1 MKKSKELCSL
11 WNNEQELQTGNVR
24 ISELHEFKG
33 HPFRVEHDMQLF
45 ELSRSIEEK
54 GVLVPLIVRPN
65 TDGEGYEIIAG
76 HRRKAACECAG
87 VDTVPVMVMQL
98 DDAEATI
105 AMIDSNLQREHIRPS
120 EKAFAYK
127 MKLEAMKQQGKRN
140 DLFQDGTLSPVGTK
154 LDNPTLELNQLVC
167 SYDDLGKW
175 ELDSQPLEKERVR
188 TDELLARQIGES
200 RNQIARYIRLT
211 NLIPKILD
219 MVDEEKLAF
228 RSAVELSYLSEEEQ
242 YELHAVMELEQV
254 IPSLSQANRMKRMS
268 QSGKLDMD
276 MLYEILG
283 EEKPNQ
289 REKLKIYADSLE
301 GYNSFY
307 FSEEIL
313 STLDRNKNIKV
324 RDRAT
329 LFNLVIG
336 LNGYTVSTGVISKEL
351 NGENI
356 IAKPLKVEEY
366 MCVGTIKQKNM
377 TLSRYGKVYMESLKI
392 HISEYAK

>member
-11 WNNEQELQTGNVR
+11 WNNEQEVQTGNVK

-54 GVLVPLIVRPN
+54 GVLVPLIVRTNP
-65 TDGEGYEIIAG
+65 DGEGYEIIAG
-76 HRRKAACECAG
+76 HRRKAACEWAG
-87 VDTVPVMVMQL
+87 VDTVPVMVMQM

-140 DLFQDGTLSPVGTK
+140 DLFREVATLSPVGTK
-154 LDNPTLELNQLVC
+154 LENPTLELNQLVC

-175 ELDSQPLEKERVR
+175 QLGSQQLEKEQPRVR
-188 TDELLARQIGES
+188 ADEMLARQIGES

-276 MLYEILG
+276 MLYEIIG

-289 REKLKIYADSLE
+289 REKLKLYADTLE
-301 GYNSFY
+301 EY
-307 FSEEIL
+307 FPSDF
-313 STLDRNKNIKV
+313 TPKQ
-324 RDRAT
+324 
-329 LFNLVIG
+329 
-336 LNGYTVSTGVISKEL
+336 
-351 NGENI
+351 
-356 IAKPLKVEEY
+356 KVEL
-366 MCVGTIKQKNM
+366 IQ
-377 TLSRYGKVYMESLKI
+377 TLVKEWHLNQTQQQSRSNEKRGR
-392 HISEYAK
+392 

>member
-1 MKKSKELCSL
+1 MKKSKELCTL
-11 WNNEQELQTGNVR
+11 WNNEQEVQTGNVK

-54 GVLVPLIVRPN
+54 GVLVPLIVRTNP
-65 TDGEGYEIIAG
+65 DGEGYEIIAG
-76 HRRKAACECAG
+76 HRRKAACEWAG
-87 VDTVPVMVMQL
+87 VDTVPVMVMQM

-140 DLFQDGTLSPVGTK
+140 DLLQEDGTLSPVGTK
-154 LDNPTLELNQLVC
+154 LENPTLEMNQLVC

-175 ELDSQPLEKERVR
+175 QLGSQQLEKEQPRVR
-188 TDELLARQIGES
+188 ADEMLARQIGES

-276 MLYEILG
+276 MLYEIIG

-289 REKLKIYADSLE
+289 REKLKLYADTLE
-301 GYNSFY
+301 EY
-307 FSEEIL
+307 FPSDF
-313 STLDRNKNIKV
+313 TPKQ
-324 RDRAT
+324 
-329 LFNLVIG
+329 
-336 LNGYTVSTGVISKEL
+336 
-351 NGENI
+351 
-356 IAKPLKVEEY
+356 KVEL
-366 MCVGTIKQKNM
+366 IQ
-377 TLSRYGKVYMESLKI
+377 TLVKEWHLNQTQQQSRSNEKKGR
-392 HISEYAK
+392 

>member
-11 WNNEQELQTGNVR
+11 WNNEQEVQTGNVK

-54 GVLVPLIVRPN
+54 GVLVPLIARTNP
-65 TDGEGYEIIAG
+65 DGEGYEIIAG
-76 HRRKAACECAG
+76 HRRKAACEWAG
-87 VDTVPVMVMQL
+87 VDTVPVMVMQM

-105 AMIDSNLQREHIRPS
+105 AMIDSNLQRENIRPS
-120 EKAFAYK
+120 EKAFSYK

-140 DLFQDGTLSPVGTK
+140 DLLQEDGTLSPMGTK
-154 LDNPTLELNQLVC
+154 LENPTLELNQLVC

-175 ELDSQPLEKERVR
+175 QLGSQQLEKEQPRVR
-188 TDELLARQIGES
+188 TDEMLARQIGES

-211 NLIPKILD
+211 HLIPKILD

-276 MLYEILG
+276 MLYEIIG

-289 REKLKIYADSLE
+289 REKLKLYADTLE
-301 GYNSFY
+301 EY
-307 FSEEIL
+307 FPSDF
-313 STLDRNKNIKV
+313 TPKQ
-324 RDRAT
+324 
-329 LFNLVIG
+329 
-336 LNGYTVSTGVISKEL
+336 
-351 NGENI
+351 
-356 IAKPLKVEEY
+356 KVEL
-366 MCVGTIKQKNM
+366 IQ
-377 TLSRYGKVYMESLKI
+377 TLVKEWHLNQTQQQSRSNEKKGR
-392 HISEYAK
+392 

>member
-1 MKKSKELCSL
+1 M
-11 WNNEQELQTGNVR
+11 
-24 ISELHEFKG
+24 HEFKG

-54 GVLVPLIVRPN
+54 GVLVPLIVRANP
-65 TDGEGYEIIAG
+65 DGKGYEIIAG
-76 HRRKAACECAG
+76 HRRKAACEWAG
-87 VDTVPVMVMQL
+87 VDTVPVMVMQM

-140 DLFQDGTLSPVGTK
+140 DLLQEDGTLSPVGTK
-154 LDNPTLELNQLVC
+154 LENPTLELNQLVC

-175 ELDSQPLEKERVR
+175 QLGSQQLEKEQPRVR
-188 TDELLARQIGES
+188 ADEMLARQIGES

-276 MLYEILG
+276 MIYEIIG

-289 REKLKIYADSLE
+289 REKLKLYADTLE
-301 GYNSFY
+301 EY
-307 FSEEIL
+307 FPSDF
-313 STLDRNKNIKV
+313 TPKQ
-324 RDRAT
+324 
-329 LFNLVIG
+329 
-336 LNGYTVSTGVISKEL
+336 
-351 NGENI
+351 
-356 IAKPLKVEEY
+356 KVELIERL
-366 MCVGTIKQKNM
+366 V
-377 TLSRYGKVYMESLKI
+377 MEWSLNQTK
-392 HISEYAK
+392 AKTMEKKGR

>member
-1 MKKSKELCSL
+1 
-11 WNNEQELQTGNVR
+11 
-24 ISELHEFKG
+24 
-33 HPFRVEHDMQLF
+33 MQLF
-45 ELSRSIEEK
+45 ELSKSIDEK
-54 GVLVPLIVRPN
+54 GILVPLIVRPN
-65 TDGEGYEIIAG
+65 PDGEGYEIIAG
-76 HRRKAACECAG
+76 HRRKAACEWAG
-87 VDTVPVMVMQL
+87 VDTVPVMVMQM

-140 DLFQDGTLSPVGTK
+140 DLFYDGTLSPVGTK
-154 LDNPTLELNQLVC
+154 LENPTLELNQLVC
-167 SYDDLGKW
+167 SYDDSGKW
-175 ELDSQPLEKERVR
+175 QLGSQPLEQERVR
-188 TDELLARQIGES
+188 ADELLARQIGES

-219 MVDEEKLAF
+219 MVDEDKLAF

-268 QSGKLDMD
+268 QSGKIDMD

-301 GYNSFY
+301 GYFPSDFTPKQKVELIEKLVKEWSLNQAKKM
-307 FSEEIL
+307 E
-313 STLDRNKNIKV
+313 KKV
-324 RDRAT
+324 R
-329 LFNLVIG
+329 
-336 LNGYTVSTGVISKEL
+336 
-351 NGENI
+351 
-356 IAKPLKVEEY
+356 
-366 MCVGTIKQKNM
+366 
-377 TLSRYGKVYMESLKI
+377 
-392 HISEYAK
+392 

>member
-1 MKKSKELCSL
+1 MKKSKEVCSL
-11 WNNEQELQTGNVR
+11 WNIEQEVQTGNVK

-54 GVLVPLIVRPN
+54 GVLVPLIVRTNP
-65 TDGEGYEIIAG
+65 DGEGYEIIAG
-76 HRRKAACECAG
+76 HRRKAACEWAG
-87 VDTVPVMVMQL
+87 VDTVPVMVMQM

-140 DLFQDGTLSPVGTK
+140 DLLQKDGNLSPVGTK
-154 LDNPTLELNQLVC
+154 SENPTLELNQLVC

-175 ELDSQPLEKERVR
+175 QLGSQQLEKEQPRVR
-188 TDELLARQIGES
+188 ADEMLARQIGES

-276 MLYEILG
+276 MLYEIIG

-289 REKLKIYADSLE
+289 REKLKLYADTLE
-301 GYNSFY
+301 EY
-307 FSEEIL
+307 FPSDF
-313 STLDRNKNIKV
+313 TPKQ
-324 RDRAT
+324 
-329 LFNLVIG
+329 
-336 LNGYTVSTGVISKEL
+336 
-351 NGENI
+351 
-356 IAKPLKVEEY
+356 KVEL
-366 MCVGTIKQKNM
+366 IQ
-377 TLSRYGKVYMESLKI
+377 TLVKEWHLNQTQQQSRSNEKKGR
-392 HISEYAK
+392 

>member
-11 WNNEQELQTGNVR
+11 WNNEQEVQTGNVK

-33 HPFRVEHDMQLF
+33 HPFRVEHDMHLF

-54 GVLVPLIVRPN
+54 GILVPLIVRTNP
-65 TDGEGYEIIAG
+65 DGEGYEIIAG
-76 HRRKAACECAG
+76 HRRKAACEWAG
-87 VDTVPVMVMQL
+87 VDTVPVMVMQM

-140 DLFQDGTLSPVGTK
+140 DLFREEATLSPVGTK
-154 LDNPTLELNQLVC
+154 LENPTLELNQLVC

-175 ELDSQPLEKERVR
+175 QLGSQQLEKEQPRVR
-188 TDELLARQIGES
+188 ADEMLARQIGES

-276 MLYEILG
+276 MLYEIIG

-289 REKLKIYADSLE
+289 REKLKLYADTLE
-301 GYNSFY
+301 EY
-307 FSEEIL
+307 FPSDF
-313 STLDRNKNIKV
+313 TPKQ
-324 RDRAT
+324 
-329 LFNLVIG
+329 
-336 LNGYTVSTGVISKEL
+336 
-351 NGENI
+351 
-356 IAKPLKVEEY
+356 KVEL
-366 MCVGTIKQKNM
+366 IQ
-377 TLSRYGKVYMESLKI
+377 TLVKKWHLNQTQQQSRSNEKKGR
-392 HISEYAK
+392 

>member
-1 MKKSKELCSL
+1 MKKSKEVCSL
-11 WNNEQELQTGNVR
+11 WNNEQEVQTGNVK

-54 GVLVPLIVRPN
+54 GVLVPLIVRTNP
-65 TDGEGYEIIAG
+65 DGEGYEIIAG
-76 HRRKAACECAG
+76 HRRKAACEWAG
-87 VDTVPVMVMQL
+87 VDTVPVMVMQM

-140 DLFQDGTLSPVGTK
+140 DLLREDATLSPVGTK
-154 LDNPTLELNQLVC
+154 LENPTLELNQLVC

-175 ELDSQPLEKERVR
+175 QLGSQQLEKEQPRVR
-188 TDELLARQIGES
+188 ADEMLARQIGES
-200 RNQIARYIRLT
+200 RNQIARFIRLT

-276 MLYEILG
+276 MLYEIIG

-289 REKLKIYADSLE
+289 REKLKLYADTLE
-301 GYNSFY
+301 EY
-307 FSEEIL
+307 FPSDF
-313 STLDRNKNIKV
+313 TPKQ
-324 RDRAT
+324 
-329 LFNLVIG
+329 
-336 LNGYTVSTGVISKEL
+336 
-351 NGENI
+351 
-356 IAKPLKVEEY
+356 KVELIQTLVKEWHLNQ
-366 MCVGTIKQKNM
+366 TQKQSRSNEKNG
-377 TLSRYGKVYMESLKI
+377 R
-392 HISEYAK
+392 

>member
-11 WNNEQELQTGNVR
+11 WNNEQEVQTGNVK

-54 GVLVPLIVRPN
+54 GVLVPLIVRTNP
-65 TDGEGYEIIAG
+65 DGEGYEIIAG
-76 HRRKAACECAG
+76 HRRKAACEWAG
-87 VDTVPVMVMQL
+87 VDTVPVMVMQM

-140 DLFQDGTLSPVGTK
+140 DLLQEDGTLSPVGTK
-154 LDNPTLELNQLVC
+154 LENPTLEMNQLVC

-175 ELDSQPLEKERVR
+175 KLGSQQLEKEQLRVR
-188 TDELLARQIGES
+188 ADEMLARQIGES

-276 MLYEILG
+276 MLYEIIG

-289 REKLKIYADSLE
+289 REKLKLYADTLE
-301 GYNSFY
+301 EY
-307 FSEEIL
+307 FPSDF
-313 STLDRNKNIKV
+313 TPKQ
-324 RDRAT
+324 
-329 LFNLVIG
+329 
-336 LNGYTVSTGVISKEL
+336 
-351 NGENI
+351 
-356 IAKPLKVEEY
+356 KVEL
-366 MCVGTIKQKNM
+366 IQ
-377 TLSRYGKVYMESLKI
+377 TLVKEWHLNQTQQQSKLNEKKGR
-392 HISEYAK
+392 

>member
-11 WNNEQELQTGNVR
+11 WNNEQEVQTGNVK

-54 GVLVPLIVRPN
+54 GVLVPLIVRTNP
-65 TDGEGYEIIAG
+65 DGEGYEIIAG
-76 HRRKAACECAG
+76 HRRKAACEWAG
-87 VDTVPVMVMQL
+87 VDTVPVMVMQM

-140 DLFQDGTLSPVGTK
+140 DLLQEDGTLSPVGTK
-154 LDNPTLELNQLVC
+154 LENPTLEMNQLVC

-175 ELDSQPLEKERVR
+175 QLGSQQLEKEQPRVR
-188 TDELLARQIGES
+188 ADEMLARQIGES

-276 MLYEILG
+276 MLYEIIG

-289 REKLKIYADSLE
+289 REKLKLYADTLE
-301 GYNSFY
+301 EY
-307 FSEEIL
+307 FPSDF
-313 STLDRNKNIKV
+313 TPKQ
-324 RDRAT
+324 
-329 LFNLVIG
+329 
-336 LNGYTVSTGVISKEL
+336 
-351 NGENI
+351 
-356 IAKPLKVEEY
+356 KVEL
-366 MCVGTIKQKNM
+366 IQ
-377 TLSRYGKVYMESLKI
+377 TLVKEWHLNQTQQQSKLNEKKGR
-392 HISEYAK
+392 

>member
-1 MKKSKELCSL
+1 MKKSKEVCSL
-11 WNNEQELQTGNVR
+11 WINEQEVQTGNVK

-33 HPFRVEHDMQLF
+33 HPFGVEHDMQLF

-54 GVLVPLIVRPN
+54 GVLVPLIVRTNP
-65 TDGEGYEIIAG
+65 DGEGYEIIAG
-76 HRRKAACECAG
+76 HRRKAACEWAG
-87 VDTVPVMVMQL
+87 VDTVPVMVMQM

-105 AMIDSNLQREHIRPS
+105 AMIDSNLQRERIRPS

-140 DLFQDGTLSPVGTK
+140 DLLQEDGTLSPVGTK
-154 LDNPTLELNQLVC
+154 LENPTLEMNQLVC

-175 ELDSQPLEKERVR
+175 QLGSQQLEKELPRVR
-188 TDELLARQIGES
+188 ADEMLARQIGES

-276 MLYEILG
+276 MLYEIIG

-289 REKLKIYADSLE
+289 REKLKLYADTLE
-301 GYNSFY
+301 EY
-307 FSEEIL
+307 FPSDF
-313 STLDRNKNIKV
+313 TPKQ
-324 RDRAT
+324 
-329 LFNLVIG
+329 
-336 LNGYTVSTGVISKEL
+336 
-351 NGENI
+351 
-356 IAKPLKVEEY
+356 KVELIQTLVKEWH
-366 MCVGTIKQKNM
+366 MGQIQK
-377 TLSRYGKVYMESLKI
+377 ESKLNEK
-392 HISEYAK
+392 KGR

>member
-11 WNNEQELQTGNVR
+11 WNNEQEVQTGNVK

-54 GVLVPLIVRPN
+54 GVLVPLIVRTNP
-65 TDGEGYEIIAG
+65 DGEGYEIIAG
-76 HRRKAACECAG
+76 HRRKAACEWAG
-87 VDTVPVMVMQL
+87 VDTVPVMVMQM

-120 EKAFAYK
+120 EKAFTYK

-140 DLFQDGTLSPVGTK
+140 DLLQEDGTLSPVGTK
-154 LDNPTLELNQLVC
+154 LENPTLEMNQLVC

-175 ELDSQPLEKERVR
+175 QLGSQQLEKEQPRVR
-188 TDELLARQIGES
+188 ADEMLARQIGES

-276 MLYEILG
+276 MLYEIIG

-289 REKLKIYADSLE
+289 REKLKLYADTLE
-301 GYNSFY
+301 EY
-307 FSEEIL
+307 FPSDF
-313 STLDRNKNIKV
+313 TPKQ
-324 RDRAT
+324 
-329 LFNLVIG
+329 
-336 LNGYTVSTGVISKEL
+336 
-351 NGENI
+351 
-356 IAKPLKVEEY
+356 KVEL
-366 MCVGTIKQKNM
+366 IQ
-377 TLSRYGKVYMESLKI
+377 TLVKKWHLNQTQQQSRSNEKKGR
-392 HISEYAK
+392 

>member
-11 WNNEQELQTGNVR
+11 WNNEQELQTGNVK

-54 GVLVPLIVRPN
+54 GVLVPLIVRANP
-65 TDGEGYEIIAG
+65 DGKGYEIIAG
-76 HRRKAACECAG
+76 HRRKAACEWAG
-87 VDTVPVMVMQL
+87 VDTVPVMVMQM

-127 MKLEAMKQQGKRN
+127 MKLGAMKQQGKRN
-140 DLFQDGTLSPVGTK
+140 DLLQEDGTLSPVGTK
-154 LDNPTLELNQLVC
+154 LENPTLEMNQLVC

-175 ELDSQPLEKERVR
+175 QLGSQQLEKEQPRVR
-188 TDELLARQIGES
+188 ADEMLARQIGES

-211 NLIPKILD
+211 KLIPKILD

-276 MLYEILG
+276 MLYEIIG
-283 EEKPNQ
+283 GEKPNQ
-289 REKLKIYADSLE
+289 REKLKLYADTLE
-301 GYNSFY
+301 EY
-307 FSEEIL
+307 FPSDF
-313 STLDRNKNIKV
+313 TPKQ
-324 RDRAT
+324 
-329 LFNLVIG
+329 
-336 LNGYTVSTGVISKEL
+336 
-351 NGENI
+351 
-356 IAKPLKVEEY
+356 KVEL
-366 MCVGTIKQKNM
+366 IQ
-377 TLSRYGKVYMESLKI
+377 TLVKEWHLNQTQQQSRSNEKKGR
-392 HISEYAK
+392 

>member
-11 WNNEQELQTGNVR
+11 WNNEQEVQTGNVK

-33 HPFRVEHDMQLF
+33 HPFRVEHDMHLF

-54 GVLVPLIVRPN
+54 GILVPLIVRTNP
-65 TDGEGYEIIAG
+65 DGEGYEIIAG
-76 HRRKAACECAG
+76 HRRKAACEWAG
-87 VDTVPVMVMQL
+87 VDTVPVMVMQM

-105 AMIDSNLQREHIRPS
+105 AMIDSNLQREHIKPS

-140 DLFQDGTLSPVGTK
+140 DLFREEATLSPVGTK
-154 LDNPTLELNQLVC
+154 LENPTLELNQLVC

-175 ELDSQPLEKERVR
+175 QLGSQQLEKEQPKVR
-188 TDELLARQIGES
+188 TDEMLARQIGES

-228 RSAVELSYLSEEEQ
+228 RSSVELSYLTEEEQ
-242 YELHAVMELEQV
+242 YELHAVIELEQV

-276 MLYEILG
+276 MIYEILG

-289 REKLKIYADSLE
+289 REKLKIYSDTLE
-301 GYNSFY
+301 GYFPSDF
-307 FSEEIL
+307 
-313 STLDRNKNIKV
+313 TPKQ
-324 RDRAT
+324 
-329 LFNLVIG
+329 
-336 LNGYTVSTGVISKEL
+336 
-351 NGENI
+351 
-356 IAKPLKVEEY
+356 KVEL
-366 MCVGTIKQKNM
+366 IQ
-377 TLSRYGKVYMESLKI
+377 TLVKEWHLNQTQQQSKSNEKKGR
-392 HISEYAK
+392 

>member
-11 WNNEQELQTGNVR
+11 WNNEQEVQTGNVK

-33 HPFRVEHDMQLF
+33 HPFRVEHDMHLF

-54 GVLVPLIVRPN
+54 GILVPLIVRTNP
-65 TDGEGYEIIAG
+65 DGEGYEIIAG
-76 HRRKAACECAG
+76 HRRKAACEWAG
-87 VDTVPVMVMQL
+87 VDTVPVMVMQM

-140 DLFQDGTLSPVGTK
+140 DLFQEEATLSPVGTK
-154 LDNPTLELNQLVC
+154 LENPTLELNQLVC

-175 ELDSQPLEKERVR
+175 QLGSQQLEKEQPRVR
-188 TDELLARQIGES
+188 ADEMLARQIGES

-276 MLYEILG
+276 MLYEIIG

-289 REKLKIYADSLE
+289 REKLKLYADTLE
-301 GYNSFY
+301 EY
-307 FSEEIL
+307 FPS
-313 STLDRNKNIKV
+313 D
-324 RDRAT
+324 
-329 LFNLVIG
+329 
-336 LNGYTVSTGVISKEL
+336 YTPKQ
-351 NGENI
+351 
-356 IAKPLKVEEY
+356 KVEL
-366 MCVGTIKQKNM
+366 IQ
-377 TLSRYGKVYMESLKI
+377 TLVKEWHLNQTQQQSRSNEKKGR
-392 HISEYAK
+392 

>member
-1 MKKSKELCSL
+1 MKKSKEVCSL
-11 WNNEQELQTGNVR
+11 WNNEQEVQTGNVK

-54 GVLVPLIVRPN
+54 GVLVPLIVRTNP
-65 TDGEGYEIIAG
+65 DGEGYEIIAG
-76 HRRKAACECAG
+76 HRRKAACEWAG
-87 VDTVPVMVMQL
+87 VDTVPVMVMQM

-140 DLFQDGTLSPVGTK
+140 DLLQEEGTLSPLGTK
-154 LDNPTLELNQLVC
+154 LENPTLELNQLVC

-175 ELDSQPLEKERVR
+175 QLGSQQLEKEQPRVR
-188 TDELLARQIGES
+188 ADEMLARKIGES

-276 MLYEILG
+276 VLYEIIG

-289 REKLKIYADSLE
+289 REKLKLYADTLE
-301 GYNSFY
+301 KY
-307 FSEEIL
+307 FPSDF
-313 STLDRNKNIKV
+313 TPKQ
-324 RDRAT
+324 
-329 LFNLVIG
+329 
-336 LNGYTVSTGVISKEL
+336 
-351 NGENI
+351 
-356 IAKPLKVEEY
+356 KVEL
-366 MCVGTIKQKNM
+366 IQ
-377 TLSRYGKVYMESLKI
+377 TLVKEWHLNQTQQQSRSNEKKGR
-392 HISEYAK
+392 

>member
-11 WNNEQELQTGNVR
+11 WNNEQEVQTGNIK

-54 GVLVPLIVRPN
+54 GVMVPLIVRANP
-65 TDGEGYEIIAG
+65 DGKGYEIIAG
-76 HRRKAACECAG
+76 HRRKAACEWAG
-87 VDTVPVMVMQL
+87 VDTVPVMVMQM

-140 DLFQDGTLSPVGTK
+140 DLIQEDGTLSPVGTK
-154 LDNPTLELNQLVC
+154 LENPTLELNQLVC

-175 ELDSQPLEKERVR
+175 QLGSQQLEKEQPRVR
-188 TDELLARQIGES
+188 TDEMLARQIGES

-276 MLYEILG
+276 MLYEIIG

-289 REKLKIYADSLE
+289 REKLKLYADTLE
-301 GYNSFY
+301 EY
-307 FSEEIL
+307 FPSDF
-313 STLDRNKNIKV
+313 TPKQ
-324 RDRAT
+324 
-329 LFNLVIG
+329 
-336 LNGYTVSTGVISKEL
+336 
-351 NGENI
+351 
-356 IAKPLKVEEY
+356 KVEL
-366 MCVGTIKQKNM
+366 IQ
-377 TLSRYGKVYMESLKI
+377 TLVKEWHLNQTQQQSRSNEKRGRKLV
-392 HISEYAK
+392 

>member
-1 MKKSKELCSL
+1 MKKSKDLCSL
-11 WNNEQELQTGNVR
+11 WNNEQELQTGNVK

-45 ELSRSIEEK
+45 ELSKSIEEK

-65 TDGEGYEIIAG
+65 PDGEGYEIIAG
-76 HRRKAACECAG
+76 HRRKAACEWAG
-87 VDTVPVMVMQL
+87 VVTVPAMVMQM

-154 LDNPTLELNQLVC
+154 FDNPTLELNQLVC
-167 SYDDLGKW
+167 SYDDSGKW
-175 ELDSQPLEKERVR
+175 QLGSQPLEKELPRVR
-188 TDELLARQIGES
+188 TDKLLARQIGES

-219 MVDEEKLAF
+219 MVDEDKLAF
-228 RSAVELSYLSEEEQ
+228 RSAVELSYLSKEEQ
-242 YELHAVMELEQV
+242 YELHSVMELEQV

-301 GYNSFY
+301 GYFPSDF
-307 FSEEIL
+307 
-313 STLDRNKNIKV
+313 TPKQ
-324 RDRAT
+324 
-329 LFNLVIG
+329 
-336 LNGYTVSTGVISKEL
+336 
-351 NGENI
+351 
-356 IAKPLKVEEY
+356 KVELIEKL
-366 MCVGTIKQKNM
+366 VKEWSLNQAKTK
-377 TLSRYGKVYMESLKI
+377 TMEK
-392 HISEYAK
+392 KGR

>member
-11 WNNEQELQTGNVR
+11 WNNEQEVQTGNVK

-54 GVLVPLIVRPN
+54 GVLVPLIVRTNP
-65 TDGEGYEIIAG
+65 DGEGYEIIAG
-76 HRRKAACECAG
+76 HRRKAACEWAG
-87 VDTVPVMVMQL
+87 VDTVPVMVMQM

-140 DLFQDGTLSPVGTK
+140 DLLQEDGTLSPVGTK
-154 LDNPTLELNQLVC
+154 LENPTLELNQLVC

-175 ELDSQPLEKERVR
+175 QLGSQQLEKEQPRVR
-188 TDELLARQIGES
+188 ADEMLARKIGES

-276 MLYEILG
+276 MLYEIIG

-289 REKLKIYADSLE
+289 REKLKLYADTLE
-301 GYNSFY
+301 EY
-307 FSEEIL
+307 FPSDF
-313 STLDRNKNIKV
+313 TPKQ
-324 RDRAT
+324 
-329 LFNLVIG
+329 
-336 LNGYTVSTGVISKEL
+336 
-351 NGENI
+351 
-356 IAKPLKVEEY
+356 KVEL
-366 MCVGTIKQKNM
+366 IQ
-377 TLSRYGKVYMESLKI
+377 TLVKEWHLNQTQQQSRSNEKRGKKLV
-392 HISEYAK
+392 

>member
-11 WNNEQELQTGNVR
+11 WNNEQEVQTGNVK

-54 GVLVPLIVRPN
+54 GVLVPLIVRTNP
-65 TDGEGYEIIAG
+65 DGEGYEIIAG
-76 HRRKAACECAG
+76 HRRKAACEWAG
-87 VDTVPVMVMQL
+87 VDTVPVMVMQM

-105 AMIDSNLQREHIRPS
+105 AMIDSNLQRENIRPS
-120 EKAFAYK
+120 EKAFSYK

-140 DLFQDGTLSPVGTK
+140 DLLQEDGTLSPVGTK
-154 LDNPTLELNQLVC
+154 LENPTLEMNQLVC

-175 ELDSQPLEKERVR
+175 QLGSQQLEKEQPRVR
-188 TDELLARQIGES
+188 ADEMLARQIGES

-276 MLYEILG
+276 MLYEIIG

-289 REKLKIYADSLE
+289 REKLKLYADTLE
-301 GYNSFY
+301 EY
-307 FSEEIL
+307 FPSDF
-313 STLDRNKNIKV
+313 TPKQ
-324 RDRAT
+324 
-329 LFNLVIG
+329 
-336 LNGYTVSTGVISKEL
+336 
-351 NGENI
+351 
-356 IAKPLKVEEY
+356 KVEL
-366 MCVGTIKQKNM
+366 IQ
-377 TLSRYGKVYMESLKI
+377 TLVKKWHLNQTQQQSRSNEKKGR
-392 HISEYAK
+392 

>member
-11 WNNEQELQTGNVR
+11 WNNEQEVQTGNVK

-54 GVLVPLIVRPN
+54 GVLVPLIVRTNP
-65 TDGEGYEIIAG
+65 DGEGYEIIAG
-76 HRRKAACECAG
+76 HRRKAACEWAG
-87 VDTVPVMVMQL
+87 VDTVPVMVMQM

-140 DLFQDGTLSPVGTK
+140 DLLQEDGTLSPVGTK
-154 LDNPTLELNQLVC
+154 LENPTLEMNQLVC

-175 ELDSQPLEKERVR
+175 QLGSQQLEKEQPKVR
-188 TDELLARQIGES
+188 ADEMLARQIGES

-276 MLYEILG
+276 MLYEIIG

-289 REKLKIYADSLE
+289 REKLKLYADTLE
-301 GYNSFY
+301 EY
-307 FSEEIL
+307 FPSDF
-313 STLDRNKNIKV
+313 TPKQ
-324 RDRAT
+324 
-329 LFNLVIG
+329 
-336 LNGYTVSTGVISKEL
+336 
-351 NGENI
+351 
-356 IAKPLKVEEY
+356 KVEL
-366 MCVGTIKQKNM
+366 IQ
-377 TLSRYGKVYMESLKI
+377 TLVKEWHLNQTQQQSRSNEKKGR
-392 HISEYAK
+392 

>member
-1 MKKSKELCSL
+1 MKKSKELRTL
-11 WNNEQELQTGNVR
+11 WNNEQEVQTGNVK

-45 ELSRSIEEK
+45 ELSKSIEEK

-65 TDGEGYEIIAG
+65 PDGEGYEIIAG
-76 HRRKAACECAG
+76 HRRKAACDWAG
-87 VDTVPVMVMQL
+87 VDTVPVMVMQM

-140 DLFQDGTLSPVGTK
+140 DLLQEDGTLSPVGTK
-154 LDNPTLELNQLVC
+154 FDNPTLEMNQLVC

-175 ELDSQPLEKERVR
+175 QLGSQQLEKEQPRVR
-188 TDELLARQIGES
+188 ADEMLARQIGES

-276 MLYEILG
+276 MLYEIIG

-289 REKLKIYADSLE
+289 REKLKLYADTLE
-301 GYNSFY
+301 EY
-307 FSEEIL
+307 FPSDF
-313 STLDRNKNIKV
+313 TPKQ
-324 RDRAT
+324 
-329 LFNLVIG
+329 
-336 LNGYTVSTGVISKEL
+336 
-351 NGENI
+351 
-356 IAKPLKVEEY
+356 KVEL
-366 MCVGTIKQKNM
+366 IQ
-377 TLSRYGKVYMESLKI
+377 TLVKEWHLNQTQQQSRSNEKKGR
-392 HISEYAK
+392 

>member
-1 MKKSKELCSL
+1 MKKSKELFSL
-11 WNNEQELQTGNVR
+11 WNNEQEVQTGNVK

-54 GVLVPLIVRPN
+54 GILVPLIVRANP
-65 TDGEGYEIIAG
+65 DGKGYEIIAG
-76 HRRKAACECAG
+76 HRRKSACEWAG
-87 VDTVPVMVMQL
+87 VDTVPVMVMQM

-140 DLFQDGTLSPVGTK
+140 DLLQEDGTLSPVGTK
-154 LDNPTLELNQLVC
+154 LENPTLEMNQLVC

-175 ELDSQPLEKERVR
+175 QLGSQQLEKEQPRVR
-188 TDELLARQIGES
+188 ADEMLARQIGES

-211 NLIPKILD
+211 KLIPKILD

-276 MLYEILG
+276 MLYEIIG

-289 REKLKIYADSLE
+289 REKLKLYADTLE
-301 GYNSFY
+301 EY
-307 FSEEIL
+307 FPSDF
-313 STLDRNKNIKV
+313 TPKQ
-324 RDRAT
+324 
-329 LFNLVIG
+329 
-336 LNGYTVSTGVISKEL
+336 
-351 NGENI
+351 
-356 IAKPLKVEEY
+356 KVELIQTLVKEWHLNQ
-366 MCVGTIKQKNM
+366 TQKQ
-377 TLSRYGKVYMESLKI
+377 SRSNEKKGR
-392 HISEYAK
+392 

>member
-11 WNNEQELQTGNVR
+11 WNNEQEVQTGNVK

-54 GVLVPLIVRPN
+54 GVLVPLIVRANP
-65 TDGEGYEIIAG
+65 DGKGYEIIAG
-76 HRRKAACECAG
+76 HRRKAACEWAG
-87 VDTVPVMVMQL
+87 VDTVPVMVMQM

-140 DLFQDGTLSPVGTK
+140 DLLQEDGTLSLVGTK
-154 LDNPTLELNQLVC
+154 LENPTLEMNQLVC

-175 ELDSQPLEKERVR
+175 QLGSQQLEKEQPKVR
-188 TDELLARQIGES
+188 ADEMLARQIGES

-211 NLIPKILD
+211 KLIPKILD

-276 MLYEILG
+276 MLYEIIG

-289 REKLKIYADSLE
+289 REKLKLYADTLE
-301 GYNSFY
+301 EY
-307 FSEEIL
+307 FPSDF
-313 STLDRNKNIKV
+313 TPKQ
-324 RDRAT
+324 
-329 LFNLVIG
+329 
-336 LNGYTVSTGVISKEL
+336 
-351 NGENI
+351 
-356 IAKPLKVEEY
+356 KVEL
-366 MCVGTIKQKNM
+366 IQ
-377 TLSRYGKVYMESLKI
+377 TLVKEWHLNQTQQQSRSNEKRGRKLV
-392 HISEYAK
+392 